1 MFFYCSFIEK
11 SPNHSLEKN
20 NDFYENKIRWK
31 KDIEEKIKKEKIKKE
46 QNKENI
52 MNNYKFKPLLD
63 KNSLNMVKEI
73 EKDENELDEKNR
85 RRSLDKYKAKLKNII
100 INIYNDKLIMNKKKN
115 KFNRTNKK
123 HY

>member
-1 MFFYCSFIEK
+1 
-11 SPNHSLEKN
+11 
-20 NDFYENKIRWK
+20 
-31 KDIEEKIKKEKIKKE
+31 
-46 QNKENI
+46 
-52 MNNYKFKPLLD
+52 MNNFRFKPVLD

-73 EKDENELDEKNR
+73 EKDEKEQDEKNR

-115 KFNRTNKK
+115 KFNRTNTNINLKELIITVKLIKKEKPDPNIEAMINKVKNITTSIINEIAELK